1 MTRAIRTI
9 PPRRARCTG
18 PLLRRS
24 SSCCRLLSRPVHSQ
38 SLLRRIN
45 SSSGDFFYVMCL
57 RLLLSFPVRVRSPSR
72 RAEAASAPERPR
84 VRPVSTPGRTSR
96 RRSRSLRSSVVVLS
110 APLRI
115 NFVAASPSRKEL
127 DRLEPGRHPS
137 RRSGPVHRARRGGDV
152 AFWSLL
158 VLYVMCLAVPTVLLL
173 RLPRSLKVPAD
184 DSGTEFDRHL
194 DELKQRLRRND
205 HVSAQ
210 PLDTRA
216 DIEAA
221 LKVLGDR
228 ADEVIQQTAGQV
240 FITTAVS
247 QNGSLDSVVV
257 LAAQSKM
264 TWTLARLYYQRP
276 RLRELTYLYGNLVA
290 ATAFVAAEIEDLDL
304 AGQLEPVMSSVL
316 WILCGCRPRAS
327 GRQRRRREL
336 DIQRI
341 CQRVHDSSG
350 RPDRQAVLRSLGA
363 SRPASR
369 EEVGNS
375 WGSAHARWRRG

>member
-9 PPRRARCTG
+9 
-18 PLLRRS
+18 
-24 SSCCRLLSRPVHSQ
+24 
-38 SLLRRIN
+38 
-45 SSSGDFFYVMCL
+45 
-57 RLLLSFPVRVRSPSR
+57 LLLSSFF
-72 RAEAASAPERPR
+72 
-84 VRPVSTPGRTSR
+84 
-96 RRSRSLRSSVVVLS
+96 LVLS
-110 APLRI
+110 FAVFVINQTDQLVALADRFHPL
-115 NFVAASPSRKEL
+115 
-127 DRLEPGRHPS
+127 
-137 RRSGPVHRARRGGDV
+137 GGDV

-228 ADEVIQQTAGQV
+228 ADEVIQQTARQV

-276 RLRELTYLYGNLVA
+276 SLRELTCLYGNVA

-304 AGQLEPVMSSVL
+304 AGQLEGQVPSCV
-316 WILCGCRPRAS
+316 
-327 GRQRRRREL
+327 
-336 DIQRI
+336 
-341 CQRVHDSSG
+341 
-350 RPDRQAVLRSLGA
+350 
-363 SRPASR
+363 
-369 EEVGNS
+369 
-375 WGSAHARWRRG
+375 

>member
-9 PPRRARCTG
+9 
-18 PLLRRS
+18 
-24 SSCCRLLSRPVHSQ
+24 
-38 SLLRRIN
+38 
-45 SSSGDFFYVMCL
+45 
-57 RLLLSFPVRVRSPSR
+57 LLLSSFF
-72 RAEAASAPERPR
+72 
-84 VRPVSTPGRTSR
+84 
-96 RRSRSLRSSVVVLS
+96 LVLS
-110 APLRI
+110 FAVFVINQTDQLVALADRFHPL
-115 NFVAASPSRKEL
+115 
-127 DRLEPGRHPS
+127 
-137 RRSGPVHRARRGGDV
+137 GGDV

-228 ADEVIQQTAGQV
+228 ADEVIQQTARQV

-276 RLRELTYLYGNLVA
+276 SLRELYLPVRERRSDSLCGCGNRGPRPGG
-290 ATAFVAAEIEDLDL
+290 ATRARDVQRAR
-304 AGQLEPVMSSVL
+304 
-316 WILCGCRPRAS
+316 ILCGCRPWAS
-327 GRQRRRREL
+327 GRQRSRREL

>member
-9 PPRRARCTG
+9 
-18 PLLRRS
+18 
-24 SSCCRLLSRPVHSQ
+24 
-38 SLLRRIN
+38 
-45 SSSGDFFYVMCL
+45 
-57 RLLLSFPVRVRSPSR
+57 LLLSSFF
-72 RAEAASAPERPR
+72 
-84 VRPVSTPGRTSR
+84 
-96 RRSRSLRSSVVVLS
+96 LVLS
-110 APLRI
+110 FAVFVINQTDQLVALADRFHPL
-115 NFVAASPSRKEL
+115 
-127 DRLEPGRHPS
+127 
-137 RRSGPVHRARRGGDV
+137 GGDV

-228 ADEVIQQTAGQV
+228 ADEVIQQTARQV

-276 RLRELTYLYGNLVA
+276 SLRELTCLYGNVA

-316 WILCGCRPRAS
+316 GSFAGAVPGLQVVSAVAANSIFNGSANAFMTL
-327 GRQRRRREL
+327 
-336 DIQRI
+336 
-341 CQRVHDSSG
+341 RVG
-350 RPDRQAVLRSLGA
+350 LIAKQYCEALVRPDQRLAKRSATAGAALMLGGVVANGAKRVAGAFVGA
-363 SRPASR
+363 STRSVATAARSVTDAAKSTARDVGGMVKSAGTMVARPFKR
-369 EEVGNS
+369 GDDEEEAVDP
-375 WGSAHARWRRG
+375 